1 MAAPSEVVLGAAM
14 QQGGA
19 VDVEGEE
26 EKELA
31 PSEVGQVSLVQRERA
46 EWGAKE
52 QEGEEEQ
59 LGEVRLVQSSGGG
72 PHVEGCPRF

>member
-26 EKELA
+26 EKESA
-31 PSEVGQVSLVQRERA
+31 PSEVGQVSLVRRERT

-52 QEGEEEQ
+52 QEGEEGEQ
-59 LGEVRLVQSSGGG
+59 LGEMRLVQPSG
-72 PHVEGCPRF
+72 V